1 LGKPPE
7 VIKVIFD
14 GVLLLKHSPVLKC
27 QMTDI
32 KGIPMYVTNYSEAQS
47 SRNSMMGDAN
57 AFVASLQQFPKEN
70 ITDEDCELLAPYT
83 DSALFTVEMALKAS
97 SLAVGL
103 CKWVKAMKT
112 YHEIAKVVIP
122 KMDALRV
129 KEAELATANKQ
140 LAQAQAQL
148 AAAQASLDEMQIKF
162 DTAMAEKQKLQ
173 DEADNTKRKMDAAN
187 ALISG
192 LSGEK
197 VRWTQ
202 QSKEFD
208 DQISRLV
215 GDCAIACAFLSYLG
229 PFNKV
234 FRDKLTKSSFVND
247 ALERKVPGTK
257 GLDITA
263 MLVDNATTGEWNLQ
277 GLPTDELSTQNGIL
291 TTRASRYPLMVDPQG
306 QGLSWIRSKEAEN
319 NVKETSFQDR
329 GFRVKLEQCME
340 GGLPLLL
347 ANVENELDP
356 VLDPVLDKSFIKK
369 GRNYIVALA
378 DKECDIDPDKFSLCI
393 TTRLPN
399 PHFTPE
405 LSARVTVIDFTVTI
419 KGLEDQLLAR
429 VVLQEKPELES
440 ERTKLQAEVNGYQ
453 KKLVELQD
461 DLLYRLSSCE
471 GSLLDDPEIVDVL
484 NLGKATAKE
493 VQEKL
498 KNAGEAEIRIKSAC
512 EEYRTVATRGSI
524 LYFLIAEMTG
534 INVMYQTSLAQ
545 FVAVFQRS
553 MEDAEDNKVPRK
565 RIENII
571 EQMSWATYLYIGR
584 GLFERHK
591 DVFVAMMTIKVQLDA
606 DLINPDQ
613 FGCFVKGGAA
623 LDINTQRKKP
633 GNWLNDTAWLN
644 AIQLSMSDALFKDL
658 PEAIL
663 RGDKQWKEWMD
674 KDSPEAERV
683 PDFEDRL
690 DKFHRMLVIRAL
702 RPDRTMVVTKE
713 YIGDTMGARYVDFPP
728 LNLENTHAE
737 STERVPFVCILSSGS
752 DPTELIMGLAK
763 KKKKEVLS
771 VSMGQGQEVV
781 ARRFVDQGAATG
793 CWALFQ
799 NCHLGL
805 KFLEELELRLGDPT
819 QEFDEDMRMWVT
831 AEPHPEF
838 PIGLLQMS
846 IKLTNEAPVGMKA
859 GMKRSY
865 AGFTQ
870 DTLDTVQRSEWK
882 TLLWTLCHCHS
893 VTQERRKFGA
903 IGWTVPYEFN
913 QSDLNACTLFM
924 QNHLLEMDAK
934 KAKEVTWTTVR
945 YMVSDIQYGS
955 RITDD
960 MDRRQMTSISEN
972 FYRQEV
978 LEPGYSF
985 LKGYTIPQGN
995 DINIF
1000 R

>member
-1 LGKPPE
+1 
-7 VIKVIFD
+7 
-14 GVLLLKHSPVLKC
+14 
-27 QMTDI
+27 M
-32 KGIPMYVTNYSEAQS
+32 
-47 SRNSMMGDAN
+47 
-57 AFVASLQQFPKEN
+57 
-70 ITDEDCELLAPYT
+70 
-83 DSALFTVEMALKAS
+83 
-97 SLAVGL
+97 
-103 CKWVKAMKT
+103 
-112 YHEIAKVVIP
+112 
-122 KMDALRV
+122 
-129 KEAELATANKQ
+129 
-140 LAQAQAQL
+140 
-148 AAAQASLDEMQIKF
+148 
-162 DTAMAEKQKLQ
+162 
-173 DEADNTKRKMDAAN
+173 
-187 ALISG
+187 
-192 LSGEK
+192 
-197 VRWTQ
+197 
-202 QSKEFD
+202 
-208 DQISRLV
+208 
-215 GDCAIACAFLSYLG
+215 GDCATACAFLSYLG

-234 FRDKLTKSSFVND
+234 FRDKMTKVSFLND
-247 ALERKVPGTK
+247 ATERKLPGTK
-257 GLDITA
+257 GLDIA
-263 MLVDNATTGEWNLQ
+263 GMLVDSSTTGEWNLQ
-277 GLPTDELSTQNGIL
+277 GLPTDELSIQNGIL

-306 QGLSWIRSKEAEN
+306 QGLSWIRSKESEN
-319 NVKETSFQDR
+319 GVKETSFQDK

-340 GGLPLLL
+340 GGLPMLL

-356 VLDPVLDKSFIKK
+356 VLDPVLDKAFIKK
-369 GRNYIVALA
+369 GKNYIIALS
-378 DKECDIDPDKFSLCI
+378 DKECDVDPDKFSLCI

-419 KGLEDQLLAR
+419 KGLEDQLLAK

-440 ERTKLQAEVNGYQ
+440 ERTKLQVEVNGYQ

-493 VQEKL
+493 VGEKL
-498 KNAGEAEIRIKSAC
+498 KNAGEAEVRIKAAC

-545 FVAVFQRS
+545 FAAVFQKS
-553 MEDAEDNKVPRK
+553 MEDAEDNKVPKK
-565 RIENII
+565 RIDNII
-571 EQMSWATYLYIGR
+571 EQLCWATYLYIGR
-584 GLFERHK
+584 GLFNRHK
-591 DVFVAMMTIKVQLDA
+591 DVFVSMMTIKVQLNA
-606 DLINPDQ
+606 SLINMDQ

-623 LDINTQRKKP
+623 LDINVQRKKP
-633 GNWLNDTAWLN
+633 GNWINDTAWLN
-644 AIQLSMSDALFKDL
+644 AIQLSMSDDLFKDL

-663 RGDKQWKEWMD
+663 RGDKQWKDWMD
-674 KDSPEAERV
+674 KDTPETERV

-690 DKFHRMLVIRAL
+690 DKFHRMLVIRAM
-702 RPDRTMVVTKE
+702 RPDRTMVVTKQ
-713 YIGDTMGARYVDFPP
+713 YIAEAMGKRYVDFPP

-752 DPTELIMGLAK
+752 DPTDLIMLLAK
-763 KKKKEVLS
+763 KRKTEVLS

-781 ARRFVDQGAATG
+781 ARRFVDQGSVSG

-805 KFLEELELRLGDPT
+805 KFLEELELRLGDPAN
-819 QEFDEDMRMWVT
+819 EFHEDFRSWVT

-865 AGFTQ
+865 AGFSQ
-870 DTLDTVQRSEWK
+870 DTLDTVPRSEWK
-882 TLLWTLCHCHS
+882 TLLWVLCHCHS

-913 QSDLNACTLFM
+913 ASDLNACTLFM
-924 QNHLLEMDAK
+924 QNHLLEMEAK
-934 KAKEVTWTTVR
+934 KAKDVTWTTVR
-945 YMVSDIQYGS
+945 YMVSDIQYGGK
-955 RITDD
+955 ITDD

-985 LKGYTIPQGN
+985 LKGYSIPQGN

-1000 R
+1000 RKHIDENLPEVDSPEVVGLNQNADLTFRLQEAATFFDTILETQPRGGGGGGKSPEEIVTDLCNDFLAKTPADFDKDEVRVSMQKMGNTKPVIIAFRQEMDVMARVIKTVRSTLKNLKLAMDGTIVMSDDLANALDSMFNAKVPALWLKGNWFSPTVGMWFGISKYLQPLSPRQMHCLPLYYDIFGFWMSRSELRLLA